1 VDREVSIVGK
11 NIVVCCD
18 GTANE
23 FAADNTNVVKLYS
36 VLVHD
41 RPDQCTYYHPGIGTM
56 EPPGALT
63 PLRRRLTR
71 AMGLAFGAYL
81 ENDIRDAYAF
91 LMQNY
96 QDGDKVY
103 LFGFS
108 RGAYTVRAVAS
119 LLRMY
124 GLMRAGNESTV
135 PYATRMMMAITKARR
150 TDRERYQQKIEEY
163 FDLAKS
169 FKATMA
175 RPCAPFFVGVWD
187 TVSSVGWIDNP
198 LKLPYSADNGDI
210 AIGRHAIALDE
221 KRAFFRTNLW
231 RRNADPAE
239 THGPVDELQV
249 WFPGVHCDV
258 GGGYPEAESALSKLT
273 LEWMLDE
280 AEPHGLKVDPAK
292 RRAVLGG
299 VPPNVAPDPR
309 GQMHESLAGL
319 WKLAEYVPKKR
330 FDFATRREEWAAN
343 RFQRR
348 TVPHGAVI
356 HWSVY
361 ARGPEYVAT
370 LDLPPDV
377 TVCARRNTQPD
388 GAASPPPFVTL
399 ENPQ

>member
-1 VDREVSIVGK
+1 VPK

-23 FAADNTNVVKLYS
+23 FASDNTNVVKLYS
-36 VLVHD
+36 TLIHD
-41 RPDQCTYYHPGIGTM
+41 DARQCTYYHPGIGTM
-56 EPPGALT
+56 EPPGALS
-63 PLRRRLTR
+63 PWRRRITR
-71 AMGLAFGAYL
+71 GLGMAFGAYL

-91 LMQNY
+91 LMKNY
-96 QDGDKVY
+96 QAGDKVF

-124 GLMRAGNESTV
+124 GLLRPDNESMV
-135 PYATRMMMAITKARR
+135 PYAIRMMMAITKARKNQA
-150 TDRERYQQKIEEY
+150 DRRRYQQEVAEY

-175 RPCAPFFVGVWD
+175 RPCTPFFVGVWD
-187 TVSSVGWIDNP
+187 TVSSVGWVDNP

-221 KRAFFRTNLW
+221 KRAFFRTNRW
-231 RRNADPAE
+231 QRNADPTE
-239 THGPVDELQV
+239 THGPVDTLQV

-258 GGGYPEAESALSKLT
+258 GGGYPEVESGLSKLA

-280 AEPHGLKVDPAK
+280 AEPPGLMVDPAK
-292 RRAVLGG
+292 RRAVLGA
-299 VPPNVAPDPR
+299 VPPNVRPDPQ
-309 GQMHESLAGL
+309 GMIHESLKGW

-330 FDFATRREEWAAN
+330 VDRTTEREEWRAN
-343 RFQRR
+343 RFRR
-348 TVPHGAVI
+348 RRVPNGSVI

-361 ARGPEYVAT
+361 ERGPGYVAT
-370 LDLPPDV
+370 LNLPPDV
-377 TVCARRNTQPD
+377 TIFAKRIAQQGRPEPIP
-388 GAASPPPFVTL
+388 SPPAS
-399 ENPQ
+399 ESPQ

>member
-1 VDREVSIVGK
+1 
-11 NIVVCCD
+11 
-18 GTANE
+18 
-23 FAADNTNVVKLYS
+23 
-36 VLVHD
+36 
-41 RPDQCTYYHPGIGTM
+41 
-56 EPPGALT
+56 
-63 PLRRRLTR
+63 
-71 AMGLAFGAYL
+71 
-81 ENDIRDAYAF
+81 
-91 LMQNY
+91 
-96 QDGDKVY
+96 
-103 LFGFS
+103 
-108 RGAYTVRAVAS
+108 
-119 LLRMY
+119 
-124 GLMRAGNESTV
+124 
-135 PYATRMMMAITKARR
+135 
-150 TDRERYQQKIEEY
+150 
-163 FDLAKS
+163 
-169 FKATMA
+169 
-175 RPCAPFFVGVWD
+175 
-187 TVSSVGWIDNP
+187 
-198 LKLPYSADNGDI
+198 LPYSADNGDI

-361 ARGPEYVAT
+361 ERGPEYVAT

-377 TVCARRNTQPD
+377 TVYARRNTQPD
-388 GAASPPPFVTL
+388 SAASPPPFVTL